1 MTKSSAPKRQVTPVK
16 LLARAMIL
24 ALAMLAVST
33 ILVKA
38 APIPQDEPP
47 RMSLWMAILVGMMY
61 YASYSPFFAN
71 LGYTVLFRPLIAGT
85 LVGLIMGRP
94 AEGIAIGANI
104 NVLYLGWISA
114 GGSLPGDPG
123 LAGYLG
129 TALALGSGLDIN
141 AALAVAAPL
150 GLLGS
155 LTFSLRMSVC
165 SFIPH
170 KADQYAERADIRGVA
185 RSNLIYSQPFLFVLY
200 AVPVTLAAYLGSS
213 VVASFLNWV
222 SAHAIWVM
230 NGLFIA
236 SGMLAAIG
244 IALNLKFLLVKNVW
258 PYFFAGYLITT
269 LMDGAVNLL
278 MFAGLG
284 AILAFM
290 HVMFTSKSEPAS
302 APVQSSES
310 QPEKNRLLERKD
322 IFKSFLLWLFFSH
335 SSWNWERM
343 QGLGFAHSMTP
354 IIEKLYKTR
363 EEISAAL
370 KRHLVFYNTQPDF
383 GSVVNGITIAME
395 EEKALGADISDDSI
409 NSVKVG
415 LMGPMSGLGDTIQQ
429 GMIIP
434 ILLAIGMS
442 IATGGEM
449 GNATRG
455 NILGPLFFAIS
466 MAVVIW
472 SLGWW
477 LYRMGYYRGRTAVT
491 NILKS
496 GTLDKLMT
504 GALVLG
510 NFVIGAL
517 TVSFVKLSTPL
528 AFTIGGTSI
537 HLQSVL
543 DQFMPNLLPLLL
555 TLLIWW
561 LMARRQVSPTIIM
574 AVILLAGIL
583 SAIPIWPGINEAGE
597 IIRTGLFSG

>member
-1 MTKSSAPKRQVTPVK
+1 MTNTSISKKQ
-16 LLARAMIL
+16 LGIAMIITL
-24 ALAMLAVST
+24 VLLGASA

-38 APIPQDEPP
+38 APQPQAEPP
-47 RMSLWMAILVGMMY
+47 RMSLWMAILVGFMY
-61 YASYSPFFAN
+61 YASLSPFFAN

-85 LVGLIMGRP
+85 LVGLVMGRLP
-94 AEGIAIGANI
+94 EGIAIGANI

-141 AALAVAAPL
+141 ASLAVAAPL

-165 SFIPH
+165 SLIPH
-170 KADQYAERADIRGVA
+170 KADQFAERADINGVA
-185 RSNLIYSQPFLFVLY
+185 RSNLIYSQPFLFLIY
-200 AVPVTLAAYLGSS
+200 AVPVTLAAYLGSA
-213 VVASFLNWV
+213 VVSSFLDWIAV
-222 SAHAIWVM
+222 HAIWVM
-230 NGLFIA
+230 SGLFIA

-244 IALNLKFLLVKNVW
+244 IAMNLKFLLVKNVW

-269 LMDGAVNLL
+269 LMGGSVNLL

-284 AILAFM
+284 AVLAFM
-290 HVMFTSKSEPAS
+290 HVLFTSKGDINL
-302 APVQSSES
+302 APVQSDDKA
-310 QPEKNRLLERKD
+310 PEKGRLLEKKD

-335 SSWNWERM
+335 ASWNWERM

-354 IIEKLYKTR
+354 IIKKLYQTPQ
-363 EEISAAL
+363 EISAAL
-370 KRHLVFYNTQPDF
+370 KRHLVFYNTQPDI
-383 GSVVNGITIAME
+383 GGVVNGITIAME
-395 EEKALGADISDDSI
+395 EERALGAEISDDAI

-442 IATGGEM
+442 IATGGQM
-449 GNATRG
+449 GTAVRG
-455 NILGPLFFAIS
+455 NILGPLFYIVS

-472 SLGWW
+472 GLGWW
-477 LYRMGYYRGRTAVT
+477 LYRLGYYQGRSAVT

-496 GTLDKLMT
+496 GALDRLMT

-528 AFTIGGTSI
+528 AFMIGGTSFR
-537 HLQSVL
+537 LQSVL

-555 TLLIWW
+555 TLLVWW
-561 LMARRQVSPTIIM
+561 LMARRQVSPT
-574 AVILLAGIL
+574 VILLVILLTGIL
-583 SAIPIWPGINEAGE
+583 TAIPIWPGINEAGE
-597 IIRTGLFSG
+597 VIHTGLLSG